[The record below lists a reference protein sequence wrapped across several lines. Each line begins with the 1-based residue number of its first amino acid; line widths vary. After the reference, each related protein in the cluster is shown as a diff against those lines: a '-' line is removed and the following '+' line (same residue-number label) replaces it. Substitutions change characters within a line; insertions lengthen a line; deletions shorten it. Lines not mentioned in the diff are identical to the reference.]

1 MGLVISNNHF
11 VAAFCSEA
19 KPGMELEA
27 KSMPGTRMVQM
38 QLSLC
43 HRTVFL
49 RVLSRTTCIRVIK
62 CIVYK
67 TKIWYIL
74 KRTIWLIKRLEF
86 KTFRIIFDLGMASL
100 ENWIIVITW
109 LSTSNSYRA
118 IMWEKNPSARQCH
131 PCMWLYL
138 PSPWLLILKSVSP
151 DAFSWDSFSPSLISP
166 PGLSTSTSNST
177 WLKSN
182 YYYSHFHK

>member
-19 KPGMELEA
+19 RPGMELEA

-74 KRTIWLIKRLEF
+74 KRTIWLMKRLEF
-86 KTFRIIFDLGMASL
+86 KTFRIVFDLGMASL

-118 IMWEKNPSARQCH
+118 IMWEKIPLPGNVIHACDFIYLLLGCWFSN
-131 PCMWLYL
+131 LYL
-138 PSPWLLILKSVSP
+138 RTHSPEIHSALP
-151 DAFSWDSFSPSLISP
+151 
-166 PGLSTSTSNST
+166 
-177 WLKSN
+177 
-182 YYYSHFHK
+182 